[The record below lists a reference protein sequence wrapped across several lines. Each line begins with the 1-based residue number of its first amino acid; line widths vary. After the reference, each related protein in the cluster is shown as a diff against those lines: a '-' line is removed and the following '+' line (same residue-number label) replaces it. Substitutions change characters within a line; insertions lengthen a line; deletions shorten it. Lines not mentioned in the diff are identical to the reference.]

1 MEGKE
6 RMITEALNI
15 ILSYCESIPD
25 CQGCKYYRGCM
36 HEFPDKTLAE
46 VVYNVIKE
54 QKNDF

>member
-1 MEGKE
+1 
-6 RMITEALNI
+6 MITESLNN

-25 CQGCKYYRGCM
+25 CQYCKYYRGCM

-46 VVYNVIKE
+46 VLYNVIKE